1 MESAQDAGS
10 IPAAST
16 FIIMVILN
24 KKEPDEWDNI
34 FFQEATLWSR
44 RSHDTETQCGCILVK
59 DKTVISSGYNGFI
72 RDIDD
77 RSLPNTRPDK
87 YPFMIHAEAN
97 AIYNSVRIGRS
108 TLGASAYITAVP
120 CLSCLQMLYQCG
132 IEKIYF
138 SDISNPKM
146 CSSSPN
152 YMKMFKMIEEKID
165 LIFISKKDL
174 SAKYLLEASEEI
186 QKKFK

>member
-1 MESAQDAGS
+1 MK
-10 IPAAST
+10 
-16 FIIMVILN
+16 IIDN
-24 KKEPDEWDNI
+24 EREPTDWDNI
-34 FFQEATLWSR
+34 FLQEATLWSR
-44 RSHDTETQCGCILVK
+44 RSHDIETQCGCVLVK

-77 RSLPNTRPDK
+77 SDLPNTRPDK

-108 TLGASAYITAVP
+108 TLGATAYITAIP

-132 IEKIYF
+132 IEEIVY

-146 CSSSPN
+146 CTS
-152 YMKMFKMIEEKID
+152 
-165 LIFISKKDL
+165 
-174 SAKYLLEASEEI
+174 SAKYLTMVSKIIEKIDIAFIPKSKLSAEFLSEAHEKI
-186 QKKFK
+186 CKKN

>member
-1 MESAQDAGS
+1 MK
-10 IPAAST
+10 
-16 FIIMVILN
+16 VIER
-24 KKEPDEWDNI
+24 EPSDWDNI

-44 RSHDTETQCGCILVK
+44 RSHDVETQCGCVLVK
-59 DKTVISSGYNGFI
+59 DKTVISSGYNGFV

-77 RSLPNTRPDK
+77 SDLPNTRPDK

-108 TLGASAYITAVP
+108 TLGATAYITAVP

-132 IEKIYF
+132 IEEIVY

-146 CSSSPN
+146 CTNSGKYITMFSKIVERIDISFIPKSKLSSE
-152 YMKMFKMIEEKID
+152 F
-165 LIFISKKDL
+165 
-174 SAKYLLEASEEI
+174 LLESH
-186 QKKFK
+186 QKICKKN

>member
-1 MESAQDAGS
+1 MK
-10 IPAAST
+10 
-16 FIIMVILN
+16 IIDN
-24 KKEPDEWDNI
+24 EREPTDWDNI
-34 FFQEATLWSR
+34 FLQEATLWSR
-44 RSHDTETQCGCILVK
+44 RSHDIETQCGCVLVK

-77 RSLPNTRPDK
+77 SDLPNTRPDK

-108 TLGASAYITAVP
+108 TLGATAYITAIP

-132 IEKIYF
+132 IKEIVY

-146 CSSSPN
+146 CTSSGK
-152 YMKMFKMIEEKID
+152 YLTMVGKIIEKID
-165 LIFISKKDL
+165 ISFIPKSKL
-174 SAKYLLEASEEI
+174 NAKFLKESV
-186 QKKFK
+186 KKIEKN

>member
-1 MESAQDAGS
+1 MK
-10 IPAAST
+10 
-16 FIIMVILN
+16 IIDN
-24 KKEPDEWDNI
+24 EREPTDWDNI
-34 FFQEATLWSR
+34 FLQEATLWSR
-44 RSHDTETQCGCILVK
+44 RSHDIETQCGCVLVK

-77 RSLPNTRPDK
+77 SDLPNTRPDK

-108 TLGASAYITAVP
+108 TLGATAYITAIP

-132 IEKIYF
+132 IEEIVY

-146 CSSSPN
+146 CTSSGK
-152 YMKMFKMIEEKID
+152 YLTMVGKIIEKID
-165 LIFISKKDL
+165 ISFIPKSKL
-174 SAKYLLEASEEI
+174 NAKLLKESV
-186 QKKFK
+186 KKIEKN

>member
-1 MESAQDAGS
+1 MK
-10 IPAAST
+10 
-16 FIIMVILN
+16 IIDN
-24 KKEPDEWDNI
+24 EREPTDWDNI
-34 FFQEATLWSR
+34 FLQEATLWSR
-44 RSHDTETQCGCILVK
+44 RSHDIETQCGCVLVK

-77 RSLPNTRPDK
+77 SDLPNTRPDK

-108 TLGASAYITAVP
+108 TLGATAYITAIP

-132 IEKIYF
+132 IEEIVY

-146 CSSSPN
+146 CTSSGK
-152 YMKMFKMIEEKID
+152 YLTMVGKIIEKID
-165 LIFISKKDL
+165 ISFIPKSKLNTKFL
-174 SAKYLLEASEEI
+174 KESV
-186 QKKFK
+186 KKIEKN

>member
-1 MESAQDAGS
+1 MK
-10 IPAAST
+10 
-16 FIIMVILN
+16 VIER
-24 KKEPDEWDNI
+24 EPSDWDNI

-44 RSHDTETQCGCILVK
+44 RSHDVETQCGCVLVK
-59 DKTVISSGYNGFI
+59 DKTVISSGYNGFV

-77 RSLPNTRPDK
+77 SDLPNTRPDK

-108 TLGASAYITAVP
+108 TLGATAYITAVP

-132 IEKIYF
+132 IEEIVY

-146 CSSSPN
+146 CTNSGK
-152 YMKMFKMIEEKID
+152 YITMFSKIVERID
-165 LIFISKKDL
+165 ISKL
-174 SAKYLLEASEEI
+174 SSEFLLESH
-186 QKKFK
+186 QKICKKN